1 MAADNVPEL
10 KMDPA
15 NLYREEIFTDR
26 KVGTIRVM
34 TPVKNDGSPD
44 TSRKIIYV
52 GETQLMTPVGA
63 LPLAF
68 EIEAESLGN
77 AATKFAEVAQVAR
90 SSAQSGSFRKCAAR
104 PAPRSSSPRV
114 SRPGLAD
121 PAAGRSSFRKRTSRP
136 RAGEKSVRRKG
147 RKGKKN
153 AKEEISGARVFRLS
167 SLPFISHRS
176 LAFFTPHLIPRP
188 SSLAPILHT

>member
-1 MAADNVPEL
+1 MAAENTPEL

-34 TPVKNDGSPD
+34 TPVKSDRSTD
-44 TSRKIIYV
+44 ASRKIIYV

-77 AATKFAEVAQVAR
+77 AATKFAEVAQVAVER
-90 SSAQSGSFRKCAAR
+90 AVREFQEMRRQANSSIVIPEGI
-104 PAPRSSSPRV
+104 P
-114 SRPGLAD
+114 PGLGG
-121 PAAGRSSFRKRTSRP
+121 PG
-136 RAGEKSVRRKG
+136 G
-147 RKGKKN
+147 GKIK
-153 AKEEISGARVFRLS
+153 
-167 SLPFISHRS
+167 LP
-176 LAFFTPHLIPRP
+176 
-188 SSLAPILHT
+188 

>member
-34 TPVKNDGSPD
+34 TPVKNDGSTD

-77 AATKFAEVAQVAR
+77 AATKFAEVAQVAVER
-90 SSAQSGSFRKCAAR
+90 AVREFQEMRRQA
-104 PAPRSSSPRV
+104 SSSIVIPEGIP
-114 SRPGLAD
+114 PGLGG
-121 PAAGRSSFRKRTSRP
+121 PG
-136 RAGEKSVRRKG
+136 
-147 RKGKKN
+147 GKIK
-153 AKEEISGARVFRLS
+153 
-167 SLPFISHRS
+167 LP
-176 LAFFTPHLIPRP
+176 
-188 SSLAPILHT
+188 